1 MQYMTNIKNITE
13 EDAALVMSLSGVAE
27 ATCSFII
34 SIIGTITLNK
44 KKTKELNTRKEKL
57 QSFLISFKIFFT
69 SIRGF
74 SRQAILSNTNCN
86 F

>member
-1 MQYMTNIKNITE
+1 MQYMTNTKNISE

-44 KKTKELNTRKEKL
+44 KMKELNTRNEKIAIV
-57 QSFLISFKIFFT
+57 SDIFQNICHFD
-69 SIRGF
+69 SRF
-74 SRQAILSNTNCN
+74 SW
-86 F
+86 

>member
-1 MQYMTNIKNITE
+1 MQYMTNTKNITE

-44 KKTKELNTRKEKL
+44 KKRK
-57 QSFLISFKIFFT
+57 
-69 SIRGF
+69 
-74 SRQAILSNTNCN
+74 N
-86 F
+86 

>member
-1 MQYMTNIKNITE
+1 MQYMTNTKNITE

-34 SIIGTITLNK
+34 SIIGIITLNE
-44 KKTKELNTRKEKL
+44 KKTKELNTRNEKL

-69 SIRGF
+69 SI
-74 SRQAILSNTNCN
+74 
-86 F
+86 